1 MSCTPSQCIAAD
13 RISTS
18 NFERQAENANQ
29 KRFEYASFF
38 SGSSVCGHIST
49 NDWSQVHT
57 ELFGGL
63 VSTNTSDQGN
73 THNPCRVH
81 LSLDKTSNL
90 VSSQIGKPS
99 EAASTRDIHRAKEAL
114 SSMGSSQSTASTPSS
129 LAKETTS
136 KQPSETDSAP
146 SPVPS
151 INTENSNSTD
161 EGESKCPMHQSDG
174 TYSYDWLAVFRPN
187 FPHGPSGAK
196 PLSDAEAKANITRR
210 ATALDGSMA
219 SPGGGCPV
227 KTHQQY
233 NVYSQPIDPTNQ
245 MPSNPN
251 QLPAP
256 GQSAQLST
264 ERVQSNIPK
273 V

>member
-1 MSCTPSQCIAAD
+1 
-13 RISTS
+13 
-18 NFERQAENANQ
+18 
-29 KRFEYASFF
+29 
-38 SGSSVCGHIST
+38 
-49 NDWSQVHT
+49 
-57 ELFGGL
+57 
-63 VSTNTSDQGN
+63 
-73 THNPCRVH
+73 
-81 LSLDKTSNL
+81 
-90 VSSQIGKPS
+90 
-99 EAASTRDIHRAKEAL
+99 
-114 SSMGSSQSTASTPSS
+114 
-129 LAKETTS
+129 
-136 KQPSETDSAP
+136 
-146 SPVPS
+146 
-151 INTENSNSTD
+151 
-161 EGESKCPMHQSDG
+161 MHQSDG